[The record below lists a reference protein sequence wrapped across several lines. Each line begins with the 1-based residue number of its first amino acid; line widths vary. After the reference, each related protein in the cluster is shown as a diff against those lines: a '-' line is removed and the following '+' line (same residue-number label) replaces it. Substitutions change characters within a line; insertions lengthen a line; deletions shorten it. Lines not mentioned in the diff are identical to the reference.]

1 MEERDDKAEK
11 ISTIQ
16 KHLLTATG
24 SEAVRLNAQLA
35 VVQSLEKGERLESYD
50 EAAKRLGIAGPITP
64 DVVIAQGIVRLV
76 VRVTD
81 GGLRIDRA

>member
-35 VVQSLEKGERLESYD
+35 VVLG
-50 EAAKRLGIAGPITP
+50 AAAAGAP
-64 DVVIAQGIVRLV
+64 
-76 VRVTD
+76 
-81 GGLRIDRA
+81 LRSSSDA